1 MRELNIPVTTHGR
14 ILVDGGHAGPFDS
27 ARGGAAGVAQARPLK
42 LLVGCHGYA
51 QNADEMM
58 DMLRSIPA
66 GEEWTRVSVQALQ
79 RFYRGRSEVTVAS
92 WMTRQDRD
100 LIIADNVAYVDRAIA
115 AVAGKGADAA
125 IDRLVFV
132 GFSQGVA
139 MSFRAALLGARRADA
154 VLALG
159 GDVPPELLVDAAM
172 TFPKVLLARGTRD
185 EWYTSARLDA
195 DEAALKARG
204 ATVETLT
211 FDGAHEWHRDFATR
225 AAAILAPAATT
236 GAEPLASEWRCRA
249 SSMECDFRAPSPVRQ
264 VGEALVVFVDR
275 LRSSSERSSTS
286 ISLLLA
292 PSTAATS
299 SFSLSWTAIESL
311 F

>member
-14 ILVDGGHAGPFDS
+14 ILIEGDPAGS
-27 ARGGAAGVAQARPLK
+27 LK

-58 DMLRSIPA
+58 EMLRSIPA

-115 AVAGKGADAA
+115 AVAGSSGDAT
-125 IDRLVFV
+125 IDRLALV

-139 MSFRAALLGARRADA
+139 MAFRAGLRGARKADV

-159 GDVPPELLVDAAM
+159 GDVPPELLTDTRV
-172 TFPKVLLARGTRD
+172 TFPKVLLARGARD
-185 EWYTSARLDA
+185 EWYTAAKLDA
-195 DEAALKARG
+195 DEAALKERG
-204 ATVETLT
+204 VRVDTFT

-225 AAAILAPAATT
+225 A
-236 GAEPLASEWRCRA
+236 
-249 SSMECDFRAPSPVRQ
+249 
-264 VGEALVVFVDR
+264 
-275 LRSSSERSSTS
+275 
-286 ISLLLA
+286 SLYL
-292 PSTAATS
+292 
-299 SFSLSWTAIESL
+299 
-311 F
+311 